1 MMTKVSKAGELIS
14 QLEKVDGIAEKEN
27 WSQEKQQQ
35 VKSHLIEDWKHSEF
49 EEHQKSPLD

>member
-1 MMTKVSKAGELIS
+1 MTKVSKAGELIS
-14 QLEKVDGIAEKEN
+14 QLEKIDGIAEKEN